1 MELKIFSIIKLFSC
15 TNWFFRLSVYAV
27 ITWYSIILCTQTLLG
42 SGIRRQRHSQWN
54 NREFTNS
61 VVLTIKTLGQDIL
74 KDNTTFGFWA
84 AFSFRHWDHR
94 LEPNRT
100 VHVFSWTSTADT
112 LCGKSNCTYILLSEV
127 YRLRIIMWENLW
139 EWIESE

>member
-74 KDNTTFGFWA
+74 KDNTTFVFWS
-84 AFSFRHWDHR
+84 AFSFRHWNHR
-94 LEPNRT
+94 LEPKRP
-100 VHVFSWTSTADT
+100 VHVFSWTSTAYT
-112 LCGKSNCTYILLSEV
+112 LGGKSNWTYILLSEV
-127 YRLRIIMWENLW
+127 CRWRTFMREILW
-139 EWIESE
+139 VWIGSE